1 MTFVEVPTEVWS
13 SSVFPFLSQGLYQL
27 RVRTCAFFSLL
38 SNSPYWDLAMVWWS
52 LALFFSLGYIIDE
65 FDWFLPLPSPGDENH
80 RARKLNNQTE
90 LGENPVSRAFSLW
103 NAENTNQVAIWHWNQ
118 RVSPG
123 LRRPC
128 FLQFFSSIIARLQRN
143 TILIFRSTS
152 YSLGSFANSLG
163 TRLNIVTHP
172 PRSRDVASTSI
183 LGLSQTMQWNKW
195 STENCKITCRWSTIS
210 LLFLKN
216 RSIFRRFLNAVH
228 R

>member
-52 LALFFSLGYIIDE
+52 LALFFSLGYIIHE
-65 FDWFLPLPSPGDENH
+65 FEWFLPLPSPGDENH

-128 FLQFFSSIIARLQRN
+128 FLQFFFVYYSEVTKEHDSNIPVNVVFARE
-143 TILIFRSTS
+143 FREFLGNEVE
-152 YSLGSFANSLG
+152 YSHTPTQIPWRGVHFHS
-163 TRLNIVTHP
+163 RLKPN
-172 PRSRDVASTSI
+172 
-183 LGLSQTMQWNKW
+183 
-195 STENCKITCRWSTIS
+195 
-210 LLFLKN
+210 
-216 RSIFRRFLNAVH
+216 NAMK
-228 R
+228 